1 MTPGRL
7 LLACALLAAAL
18 SPSAAHEP
26 ARGQDTGTE
35 VEARIRAILRAAGPT
50 EAEER
55 GAGIEIGRLG
65 ESVILP
71 LFELFRAEPW
81 LADDSPEAPRAGRL
95 TLRHRGILLEAVRR
109 LHPQLLAF
117 VRERRESGGLSPRD
131 RQDLLRLLAEVG
143 ADSDLELVFRLATD
157 EPPIPRI
164 DRLSRLALGSILRR
178 GGPAAFREARRLWFQ
193 DGFADS
199 QKELLEAIELAADP
213 EGLRTL
219 VDLVGT
225 VAGQDVELLRR
236 IASLSETLPSVPGDL
251 RLTGIR
257 ILLDPASPEGCARA
271 ARCLGRLGGSEDVPD
286 LIELLDSE
294 DDRIRQSALEALQSL
309 GGCRL
314 PEDSERWWAWHEA
327 EQTWWD
333 EVGST
338 TSEDLRAAEAVD
350 QVRAVTALLRHP
362 LFFRECVPELADVV
376 RNGALEARI
385 AACRALAQL
394 REGRSIPALID
405 ALEDEED
412 TVRAAA
418 HRALMAIT
426 GETLPPRPRPW
437 RARFEHAL

>member
-1 MTPGRL
+1 M
-7 LLACALLAAAL
+7 LLAATL
-18 SPSAAHEP
+18 PPSAAREP
-26 ARGQDTGTE
+26 ARDQEADAGT
-35 VEARIRAILRAAGPT
+35 EARIRAILRAAGPT

-65 ESVILP
+65 ESAVLP
-71 LFELFRAEPW
+71 LFELFRNEPW
-81 LADDSPEAPRAGRL
+81 LAGDSPEAPQAGRL
-95 TLRHRGILLEAVRR
+95 TLRHRGILLEALRR
-109 LHPQLLAF
+109 LHSQHLVPFIHAWL
-117 VRERRESGGLSPRD
+117 ESGSLSPRD

-143 ADSDLELVFRLATD
+143 ASTDLELAVRLATD
-157 EPPIPRI
+157 EPPVQRI
-164 DRLSRLALGSILRR
+164 DRLCGLALSSILRR
-178 GGPAAFREARRLWFQ
+178 DGPAAFREARRLWFQ
-193 DGFADS
+193 DAFADS
-199 QKELLEAIELAADP
+199 RKALLEALELAAEP
-213 EGLRTL
+213 EALRTL

-225 VAGQDVELLRR
+225 IADQDVEILRR
-236 IASLSETLPSVPGDL
+236 IASLSEALPSMPGDL

-257 ILLDPASPEGCARA
+257 ILLDPSSPECCARA
-271 ARCLGRLGGSEDVPD
+271 ARCLGRLGGSEDVPE

-294 DDRIRQSALEALQSL
+294 NDRIRQSALEALQSL

-314 PEDSERWWAWHEA
+314 PADAERWWAWHEA

-338 TSEDLRAAEAVD
+338 TSEDLRAEEAVD

-362 LFFRECVPELADVV
+362 LFFRECVPELAEVV

-394 REGRSIPALID
+394 RVGRSIPALID

-412 TVRAAA
+412 AVRDAA
-418 HRALMAIT
+418 HRALVAIT